1 MDYKKLPS
9 DEELF
14 PRLGQ
19 GSSLHDDYIVTA
31 EKLRPTAAIPNMNIK
46 DRADYGVFLRK
57 LIEQDRQL
65 CRTME
70 RWLVERLLGG
80 GVVDSFPPE
89 KYTFISF
96 SVEKTETTIAYDSYF
111 DSEEES
117 VWKDKDDLNIGVQHF
132 PLLAE
137 TMRLFE
143 EEEKAEKELD
153 NGTMVYRLMKPIY
166 QAIHMRTVGQAVKK
180 LFSPIIFTAVCLLLV
195 WGVKFLYDAAYEI
208 MMKHPL
214 IDILITLVWLGL
226 ILAAVC
232 GGIWIIVRIFGF
244 FKNLGK
250 ILSRPKL
257 LKQAALNAPQAYR
270 LLRYYRLW
278 EEKIGKSQHGIA
290 LMDKY
295 LYAYLAKYPLRS
307 WED

>member
-1 MDYKKLPS
+1 MGYKKLPS

-19 GSSLHDDYIVTA
+19 GSSLHDDYIVEA
-31 EKLRPTAAIPNMNIK
+31 EKLRPAAAIPNMNIK
-46 DRADYGVFLRK
+46 DRADYGVFLEK
-57 LIEQDRQL
+57 LGEQNGSF

-70 RWLVERLLGG
+70 RWLVERLLRG

-89 KYTFISF
+89 KYTLVSF
-96 SVEKTETTIAYDSYF
+96 SVEKTGITTTYDPYY

-117 VWKDKDDLNIGVQHF
+117 AWKDKDDLNIGVQYF
-132 PLLAE
+132 SYLTE
-137 TMRLFE
+137 TMYLFE
-143 EEEKAEKELD
+143 KEEKEGKRLD
-153 NGTMVYRLMKPIY
+153 NGTMVYRIMKPIY
-166 QAIHMRTVGQAVKK
+166 QAVHMGTVGQALKK
-180 LFSPIIFTAVCLLLV
+180 LFSPIIFTAVCLLLA
-195 WGVKFLYDAAYEI
+195 WGSKFLSDATVENPFI
-208 MMKHPL
+208 SVPIVL
-214 IDILITLVWLGL
+214 IGLGL

-244 FKNLGK
+244 FKSLGK

-257 LKQAALNAPQAYR
+257 LKQAASNASQAYR

-278 EEKIGKSQHGIA
+278 EKEIGKSQHGIA

-295 LYAYLAKYPLRS
+295 LYAYLAKYPIRS
-307 WED
+307 WEGKV